1 MNPFECPDRR
11 ANIDDKKTFCIPW
24 NKWTNCLER
33 GHCTY
38 ETADEADVVIDKRM
52 KIKSKAITN

>member
-38 ETADEADVVIDKRM
+38 ETADEADVVIDEEDED
-52 KIKSKAITN
+52 